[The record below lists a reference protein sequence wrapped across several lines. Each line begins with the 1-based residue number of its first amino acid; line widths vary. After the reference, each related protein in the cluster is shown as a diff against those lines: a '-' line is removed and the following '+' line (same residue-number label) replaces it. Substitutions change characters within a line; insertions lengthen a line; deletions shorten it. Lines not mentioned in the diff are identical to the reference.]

1 MRLPN
6 LCSRVSSVLALLGL
20 AASAVAQTPAPRT
33 FSNYYFFGDSL
44 TDNGNTFALT
54 GSPPAPYF
62 QGRVSNGI
70 TYAEYLAPGL
80 AVSATTSANPA
91 RLNFAFAGATASPGS
106 AVPNL
111 AQQVGLYQARG
122 ITANANGLYVLLAG
136 ANDLL
141 NAIQV
146 PTNQNATAMNATG
159 VAASTAVTSAVS
171 SLAGLG
177 AKNILVLNLPDIS
190 RTPRFTT
197 GSGASGALFMQTGV
211 LTYNRDIAT
220 RLGALNVPSDV
231 RVTLVD
237 LASVFNQI
245 VANPQRFG
253 FTIANQEFVGILQ
266 AGGSP
271 GDVNNYIFWDG
282 IHPTTK
288 THALFAQVLTE
299 VLNPEFV
306 LGTASTQGT
315 AMLAAADLSADALA
329 SRLDSVRGSGL
340 KREGAHGWVS
350 YSDKDGA
357 FDAAGY
363 QNAFDLSANVTAAG
377 FDASIG
383 QNLLAGLAVSKES
396 VSAQLAGGAG
406 SFKLEGQSVA
416 AYVQWKSGNLFA
428 DASASF
434 GSQDVRS
441 IARRTMFSGLTTS
454 AKTKGDRWGASARVG
469 LDLGGDMFN
478 VTPFAGLRYTKGSLD
493 GYSETG
499 VAGVNFAY
507 GEQTAKQVDGLIGAT
522 ADWQITGGSFPV
534 YLGLSAVFQKDLA
547 DDTRLLSGRL
557 ADTVA
562 ARNSVSIT
570 DGLDQ
575 SIKLGARV
583 GGAMSKRW
591 GWTLGYTAELRD
603 NGDQANV
610 YSLSLQTGF

>member
-1 MRLPN
+1 MRLLT
-6 LCSRVSSVLALLGL
+6 LCSRVSSVLAVFGL

-44 TDNGNTFALT
+44 TDSGNTFALT

-70 TYAEYLAPGL
+70 TFAEYLAPGL
-80 AVSATTSANPA
+80 ANAVTTSANAP
-91 RLNFAFAGATASPGS
+91 RLNFAYAGATASTGS

-111 AQQVGLYQARG
+111 GQQVAQYQARG
-122 ITANANGLYVLLAG
+122 ITASANGLYVLLAG

-146 PTNQNATAMNATG
+146 PANQSSTAMNATG
-159 VAASTAVTSAVS
+159 VTASTAVTSAVS

-190 RTPRFTT
+190 KTPRFTT

-220 RLGALNVPSDV
+220 RLAGLSVAPDV

-237 LASVFNQI
+237 LGAVFNQI

-253 FTIANQEFVGILQ
+253 FTIANQEYVGVLQ
-266 AGGSP
+266 SGANP

-299 VLNPEFV
+299 VVNPEFV
-306 LGTASTQGT
+306 LGTASAQGT
-315 AMLAAADLSADALA
+315 ALLAASDLAADALA
-329 SRLDSVRGSGL
+329 SRLDAVRGSGV

-357 FDAAGY
+357 FDATGY
-363 QNAFDLSANVTAAG
+363 QNAFDLSTNVTAAG

-383 QNLLAGLAVSKES
+383 HDLVAGLAVSKDS
-396 VSAQLAGGAG
+396 VSAQLAAGAG

-416 AYVQWKSGNLFA
+416 AYVQWKSGNVFA

-434 GSQDVRS
+434 GSQDVRT
-441 IARRTMFSGLTTS
+441 IARRTLLGGLMTS
-454 AKTKGDRWGASARVG
+454 AKTKGDRWGAAARVG
-469 LDLGGDMFN
+469 LDLGGDLFHL
-478 VTPFAGLRYTKGSLD
+478 TPFAGLRYTKGSLD
-493 GYSETG
+493 GYTETG
-499 VAGVNFAY
+499 VSGLNFAY
-507 GEQTAKQVDGLIGAT
+507 DEQTAKQVDGLIGAT
-522 ADWQITGGSFPV
+522 ADWQVTGGSIPV
-534 YLGLSAVFQKDLA
+534 YLGVSAVFQKDLA
-547 DDTRLLSGRL
+547 DDTRVLTGRL

-562 ARNSVSIT
+562 ARNSASIT

-583 GGAMSKRW
+583 GGVMSKRW

-603 NGDQANV
+603 NGDQANL
-610 YSLSLQTGF
+610 YSISLQTGF